1 VESNPSSEK
10 VTFGDLQI
18 RLIQLVNGRIH
29 NGDFTERGLARILGI
44 SQPQIHNVLKGA
56 RKLNP
61 ELADRLLEKL
71 GINITD
77 LLMNPELTDQV
88 VLRHSACAQC
98 PNRPVQILG
107 GHLSPAKGDQ
117 APGIARKAPGR
128 AIPMALPYRRH
139 AS

>member
-1 VESNPSSEK
+1 VESNTGIEK
-10 VTFGDLQI
+10 VTFGDLQA
-18 RLIQLVNGRIH
+18 RLIQLVNGRIQ

-61 ELADRLLEKL
+61 ELADRLLAKL
-71 GINITD
+71 GMDITD
-77 LLMNPELTDQV
+77 LLMSPELSNQII
-88 VLRHSACAQC
+88 LRHSACTQC

-107 GHLSPAKGDQ
+107 GHLSPTKSDE
-117 APGIARKAPGR
+117 APGIPRKAPGR
-128 AIPMALPYRRH
+128 ATPVALPYRQQ

>member
-1 VESNPSSEK
+1 VESNPGSEK
-10 VTFGDLQI
+10 VTFGDLQL

-44 SQPQIHNVLKGA
+44 SQPQIHNVLKRA
-56 RKLNP
+56 RKLSP
-61 ELADRLLEKL
+61 ELADRLLDKL

-77 LLMNPELTDQV
+77 LLMSPELTNQV
-88 VLRHSACAQC
+88 ILRHSACVQC

-107 GHLSPAKGDQ
+107 GHLSPAKGDE

-128 AIPMALPYRRH
+128 ALPMAVPYRRH